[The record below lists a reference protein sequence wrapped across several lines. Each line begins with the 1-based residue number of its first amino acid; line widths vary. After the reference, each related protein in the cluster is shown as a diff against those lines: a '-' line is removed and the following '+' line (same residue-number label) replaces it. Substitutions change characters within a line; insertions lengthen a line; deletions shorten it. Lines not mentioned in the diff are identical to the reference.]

1 MKYIEWDVSK
11 NEKLKEERGIGFE
24 EVAVAM
30 IEGKVLATI
39 PHPNKKRYPNQRIYI
54 IELRD
59 YIYVVPFMEDE
70 KKIFLKTIFP
80 SRKYTKDFIEKGGK
94 P

>member
-1 MKYIEWDVSK
+1 MMKHFDWDAQK

-24 EVAVAM
+24 EIVASI

-39 PHPNKKRYPNQRIYI
+39 PHQRIFI
-54 IELRD
+54 IELHD
-59 YIYVVPFMEDE
+59 YIYVVPFVEDE

-80 SRKYTKDFIEKGGK
+80 SRKYTREFIEKGG
-94 P
+94 